1 MNNTNLTTPPTS
13 TKPSRYI
20 SLAGLVTAA
29 AFLVGCTYQLD
40 LGITNT
46 CGEDVE
52 VGLEGAVQSSIDG
65 WYPVTDGSELVLSV
79 DGFDKVLITVVP
91 AGADQI
97 FDHREIDLSYLETT
111 TTNGQELA
119 HLDLATEGLCP

>member
-1 MNNTNLTTPPTS
+1 MNNTNLTTPPTP
-13 TKPSRYI
+13 TRYI

-29 AFLVGCTYQLD
+29 ALLVGCTYQLD

-46 CGEDVE
+46 CGEDIE
-52 VGLEGAVQSSIDG
+52 VGIEGVVESSLDG
-65 WYPVTDGSELVLSV
+65 WYPVADGTEFVVSV
-79 DGFDKVLITVVP
+79 DGFDKVSITVVP

-97 FDHREIDLSYLETT
+97 FDHTEIDLSDLETT

-119 HLDLATEGLCP
+119 HLDLATAGLCS